1 MDHLLNS
8 LPNNSSPLID
18 INVIQGCAKEMKTIK
33 WQVTMACVGSLLNK
47 VVYNYWF
54 IFVYCLLL

>member
-1 MDHLLNS
+1 MDHLNS

-18 INVIQGCAKEMKTIK
+18 INVIQRCAKEIKTIK
-33 WQVTMACVGSLLNK
+33 RQVTMACVESLLNK